1 MHEVPV
7 PYETIDGF
15 DTGLLEDFVRAFA
28 QAASL
33 TIHVRLR
40 SGRSPHHIC
49 EAQFKAMATALGD
62 ACGLGRALRRAV
74 DEGNPLGHVMTHT
87 IAVADYG
94 SGNLHSVSRALARV
108 GGRALV
114 TRDAEEIAAADAL
127 VIPGV
132 GHFGACMRAICHHGL
147 DRAIRDFRSSGRP
160 LFGVCV
166 GMQVLFE
173 SQRRGRRAGTG
184 RAARH
189 GRAPPRRR
197 EGAAH
202 GLEHDRRGPRGTPT
216 PTAFPTA
223 RGSTSST
230 RSRPRSP
237 TPTVGTTTHGRPFAG
252 AVAAG
257 NVFATQFHPE
267 KSSDAGLHL
276 YERFVRSL
284 A

>member
-1 MHEVPV
+1 
-7 PYETIDGF
+7 
-15 DTGLLEDFVRAFA
+15 
-28 QAASL
+28 
-33 TIHVRLR
+33 
-40 SGRSPHHIC
+40 
-49 EAQFKAMATALGD
+49 
-62 ACGLGRALRRAV
+62 
-74 DEGNPLGHVMTHT
+74 MTHT

-114 TRDAEEIAAADAL
+114 TREAEEIAVADAL

-166 GMQVLFE
+166 GMQVLFGASDE
-173 SQRRGRRAGTG
+173 AAEPGLGVLRGTVERLPADVKVPHMGWNTITWT
-184 RAARH
+184 ARH
-189 GRAPPRRR
+189 PYADGLPDGTRFYYVHSFAPPVTD
-197 EGAAH
+197 A
-202 GLEHDRRGPRGTPT
+202 
-216 PTAFPTA
+216 
-223 RGSTSST
+223 
-230 RSRPRSP
+230 
-237 TPTVGTTTHGRPFAG
+237 TVGTTTHGRPFAG

-267 KSSDAGLHL
+267 KSSDAGLYL